1 MARDE
6 ALRVAQAMAEP
17 VRLAILERLL
27 DGPATVADLVVRTG
41 ATQPNVSNHLAVLRE
56 ADLVRAERKGR
67 TAVYRLRGR
76 EVSSLMRSLAH
87 AAGGGVRRPSPSH
100 PLAVARSCYDHP
112 AGRLGVEILDGLVRR
127 HALEPPRGAGRDIR
141 LGRHA
146 DEVFRSIGVDPG
158 VAGGQRRRLAFG
170 CLDWT
175 ERRPHLGGALG
186 SAVLARLEEAGWV
199 ERIPGTRALT
209 VTHGGRRKLRR
220 ALGVSLAQGPEG
232 RSLS

>member
-1 MARDE
+1 MTQ
-6 ALRVAQAMAEP
+6 ALAEP
-17 VRLAILERLL
+17 VRLAILGRLL
-27 DGPATVADLVVRTG
+27 DGPATVADLVARTG

-76 EVSSLMRSLAH
+76 EISSLMRSLAR
-87 AAGGGVRRPSPSH
+87 AAGGGGRRPSPSH

-112 AGRLGVEILDGLVRR
+112 AGLLGVQILDGLVERQ
-127 HALEPPRGAGRDIR
+127 ALEPSRGAGRDIR
-141 LGRHA
+141 LGRNA
-146 DEVFRSIGVDPG
+146 DEVFVGMGVDP
-158 VAGGQRRRLAFG
+158 VAAGRKRRRLAFG

-186 SAVLARLEEAGWV
+186 SAMLTRLVYAGWV
-199 ERIPGTRALT
+199 ERIPGTRVLA
-209 VTHGGRRKLRR
+209 VTDGGRRKLRR